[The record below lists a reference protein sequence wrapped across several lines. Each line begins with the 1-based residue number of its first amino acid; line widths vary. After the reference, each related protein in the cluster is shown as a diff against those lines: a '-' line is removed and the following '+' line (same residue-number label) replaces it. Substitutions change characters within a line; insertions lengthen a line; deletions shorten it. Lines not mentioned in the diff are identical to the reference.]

1 MKEAVIIRTTTETD
15 DGLAATL
22 VRQRAAFLR
31 DGPPPLAQRRS
42 DLIRLKNALLGHRE
56 DFAAA
61 INTDFGHRSRQ
72 ETSLFDLASVVEGVN
87 FLHHNLRRWLRP
99 ERRRVALPFRPAS
112 NRVLYQPLGVIGI
125 ISPWNYPV
133 ALALMPLAT
142 ALAAGNRTMIK
153 PSELTTQTSALMKSV
168 LGEVFAQD
176 QVAVATGNASVGI
189 EFSRLPF
196 DHLLFT
202 GSTPVGRS
210 IMHAAS
216 DNLVPVTLEL
226 GGKSPVIVERGSS
239 LSTAARRIA
248 YGKLANG
255 GQTCIAPDYALVAEQ
270 DVEAFVAAYEKEVAK
285 LYPDI
290 ASNPDYTSIVND
302 HHYARL
308 TSLLDDAR
316 AKGARVMECGG
327 PAKPGDMTHAR
338 TMVPRVVLNVTG
350 EMNVMKD
357 EIFGPILPIIPYRDL
372 EDAVAYVNSRPRPLA
387 LYFFGP
393 RGAGRQMVLERTTSG
408 GVSINETNL
417 HYAQDDIPF
426 GGIGPSGMGAYH
438 GHEGFKTLSHAK
450 GVFEQA
456 RFNLTDAVRPPFGR
470 LAERVVNF
478 LMR

>member
-1 MKEAVIIRTTTETD
+1 MTVGTTMTTD
-15 DGLAATL
+15 DGLTTTL

-31 DGPPPLAQRRS
+31 DGPPSLAQRRS
-42 DLIRLKNALLGHRE
+42 DLMMLKNALREHRE
-56 DFAAA
+56 DFVTA

-72 ETSLFDLASVVEGVN
+72 ETSLFDLSSVAEGIN
-87 FLHHNLRRWLRP
+87 YLHRNLRRWVRP
-99 ERRRVALPFRPAS
+99 ERRRVGLPFLPAT
-112 NRVLYQPLGVIGI
+112 NRVLYQPLGVVGI
-125 ISPWNYPV
+125 ISPWNYPL

-142 ALAAGNRTMIK
+142 ALAAGNRAMIK
-153 PSELTTQTSALMKSV
+153 PSELTPQTSAMMKSV
-168 LGEVFAQD
+168 LNKVFADD
-176 QVAVATGNASVGI
+176 QVAVVTGDSSVGI

-202 GSTPVGRS
+202 GSTTVGRS
-210 IMHAAS
+210 IMRAAS

-255 GQTCIAPDYALVAEQ
+255 GQTCIAPDYVLVAEQ
-270 DVEAFVAAYEKEVAK
+270 EVDDFVTAYEKESAK

-302 HHYARL
+302 RHYARL
-308 TSLLDDAR
+308 TALLDDAR
-316 AKGARVMECGG
+316 SKGARVIELGG
-327 PAKPGDMTHAR
+327 PAKPGDKKHAR
-338 TMVPRVVLNVTG
+338 TMVPTIVLNVTD

-357 EIFGPILPIIPYRDL
+357 EIFGPILPVMPYRDL
-372 EDAVAYVNSRPRPLA
+372 EGAVAYVNSRPRPLA

-393 RGAGRQMVLERTTSG
+393 VGPGRRMVLERTTSG

-426 GGIGPSGMGAYH
+426 GGVGPSGMGAYH
-438 GHEGFKTLSHAK
+438 GHEGFKALSHAK

-456 RFNLTDAVRPPFGR
+456 TFNLTDTVRPPFGR
-470 LAERVVNF
+470 LVERVVRF
-478 LMR
+478 MMR